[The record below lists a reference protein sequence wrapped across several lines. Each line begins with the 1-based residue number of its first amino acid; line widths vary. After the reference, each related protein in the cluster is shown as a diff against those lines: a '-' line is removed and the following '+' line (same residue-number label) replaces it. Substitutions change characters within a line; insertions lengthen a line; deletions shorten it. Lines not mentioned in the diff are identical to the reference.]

1 MEDKQ
6 QSPQFLR
13 HRKFLMVVPLL
24 IIPFLTMAFWAL
36 GGGKGNTAGAINVAV
51 SKGLN
56 TAMPNPV
63 LKNEKGFTKMSFY
76 DLMAM
81 DSLKMKEREKSDP
94 FFQSNDQ
101 AAGIAP
107 APTLGS
113 ISKYNNPGSGY
124 TDPNE
129 TKVYQKLAQLT
140 DAMHQGET
148 APNYNQL
155 LAGAEAPPASNSP
168 DVNRLEQLTHSIQS
182 HNEEDTEMQQL
193 NKMMDKI
200 IAIQH
205 PESAKDTGK
214 AVLRETNAVHV
225 KDSSL
230 QAEVLQAK
238 MDTPVVHNGFYSLD
252 DGPGLADFHSLIRA
266 VVPETQTVVAGATV
280 KLLLGDDITV
290 KGITVPKN
298 SFIYGVAS
306 MSNERLK
313 ISITSVR
320 SGNAILPVALE
331 VFDMDGL
338 AGIYIPGSINRD
350 VAKES
355 ADNAVNSMG
364 LTSLD
369 PSIGAQAATA
379 GIEAAKTLISKK
391 VRLVKVTLP
400 AGYTIFLQD
409 KKQ

>member
-36 GGGKGNTAGAINVAV
+36 GSGKGNTADAKNVAV

-56 TAMPNPV
+56 TTMPNPV

-94 FFQSNDQ
+94 FFQSKDQ
-101 AAGIAP
+101 AAGTAP

-113 ISKYNNPGSGY
+113 LSKYNNSNGY
-124 TDPNE
+124 ADPNE
-129 TKVYQKLAQLT
+129 AKVYKKLAQLT

-148 APNYNQL
+148 PPNYNQL
-155 LAGAEAPPASNSP
+155 LAGAAAPPANSSP

-205 PESAKDTGK
+205 PETAKDTGK

-238 MDTPVVHNGFYSLD
+238 IDSPVVQNGFYSLD
-252 DGPGLADFHSLIRA
+252 DEPGLADFHSLIRA

-280 KLLLGDDITV
+280 KLLLSDDITV

-320 SGNAILPVALE
+320 SGNSILPVTLE

-379 GIEAAKTLISKK
+379 GIEAAKTLITKK
-391 VRLVKVTLP
+391 VRLSGAN
-400 AGYTIFLQD
+400 AG
-409 KKQ
+409 